1 MKDTMELRI
10 PVIDL
15 TSGFKDTKE
24 IEIPYPGK
32 FIRENKQ
39 EMEEKKMFDPNF
51 EAILSHLD
59 RTLDQIPEQEYELKR
74 YIIEATL
81 TDTSDDFEP
90 ESLEIIK
97 QGMIK
102 YGPVSQ
108 ILVQNV

>member
-1 MKDTMELRI
+1 MKDTQEFRS
-10 PVIDL
+10 PKID
-15 TSGFKDTKE
+15 TVPGMKNTKLL
-24 IEIPYPGK
+24 EIPYP
-32 FIRENKQ
+32 Q
-39 EMEEKKMFDPNF
+39 ESLDPQEIEQRDMFDPNF
-51 EAILSHLD
+51 DIILRHLD
-59 RTLDQIPEQEYELKR
+59 RILDQIPEKEYELKN

-102 YGPVSQ
+102 FGPVEQ